1 MTDGNRSERDPDP
14 PRDGDPTERLPA
26 GWPDALPAGRRSP
39 VVKPDAPAEPPAQK
53 PEPPAQE
60 PEAPARKPEPPPRE
74 PDPPA
79 TEPAGPGATD
89 APDAT
94 ERLPDT
100 AAPPPPPPRPASS
113 PRPQPGAPSQ
123 PAAPPPR
130 PPRQG
135 GAVPAD
141 WREPAPER
149 PRPLSGLDLTETWR
163 RLSPEQRAAGIG
175 ALLLIVSTF
184 GPFSFVEAAILLVA
198 GGILLL
204 LRKRAENA
212 IFHLPFGDGTILI
225 AAGVWSA
232 VLIVVRMFDRP
243 LGQGLLA
250 LVCAAILILAGI
262 RERSKRPA
270 DDAPSTR
277 ERAAREASPSAP
289 SRRPT

>member
-1 MTDGNRSERDPDP
+1 MTDGNRSERDPDSGAGEGDRTEP
-14 PRDGDPTERLPA
+14 DPTERMPA

-39 VVKPDAPAEPPAQK
+39 VVKPDAPAEPPARK
-53 PEPPAQE
+53 PEPPPQA
-60 PEAPARKPEPPPRE
+60 PDAPARKPEPP
-74 PDPPA
+74 A
-79 TEPAGPGATD
+79 TEPAPPGAAD

-94 ERLPDT
+94 QRLPDT
-100 AAPPPPPPRPASS
+100 AAPPPPPPRPAAS
-113 PRPQPGAPSQ
+113 PRQQPGGPSR
-123 PAAPPPR
+123 PAPPPR
-130 PPRQG
+130 PPRSAG
-135 GAVPAD
+135 PVPGD
-141 WREPAPER
+141 WREPAVER
-149 PRPLSGLDLTETWR
+149 PRPLSGLDLAETWR

-204 LRKRAENA
+204 LRKRADNA
-212 IFHLPFGDGTILI
+212 IFHLPFGDGTILM

-250 LVCAAILILAGI
+250 LVCAAILILAGV

-277 ERAAREASPSAP
+277 ERAAREAPG
-289 SRRPT
+289 